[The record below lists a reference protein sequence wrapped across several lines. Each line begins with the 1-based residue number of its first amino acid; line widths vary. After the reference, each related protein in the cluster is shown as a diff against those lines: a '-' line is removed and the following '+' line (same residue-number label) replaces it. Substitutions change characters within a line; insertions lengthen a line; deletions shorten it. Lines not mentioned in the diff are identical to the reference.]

1 VNYVQLAGWFGAAL
15 AVACVLGWLVGTFA
29 PNSVDRE
36 TRRQNR
42 VRESSRTWARP
53 ADLGELAYNPARD
66 DRSRLQ
72 LGVLGNAAVANPPR
86 RSVIAV
92 APTGAGKTP
101 RYAAPFVL
109 RHKGPAVVTSVK
121 ADILHLTLS
130 HRASQGPVWVFDVT
144 GISGLPGCRWS
155 PLTSIHSYAD
165 AMKAASWIA
174 NSTKADQSGIENAN
188 FWDTLGEKLLA
199 PLLFAAAHEG
209 RHIADVARWVD
220 TGEEKEVLSILGA
233 IGDRDA
239 EAQWLAS
246 MKREAR
252 TKQSV
257 FATAEVVLQ
266 PFAHPQVRDALTAT
280 ADAFSPARLLDEGG
294 TLYLVAPQHDQELF
308 APIFETIINA
318 VVREVEMRSAANQGL
333 PIDPSL
339 LLCLDEL
346 ANIARVRKLDQ
357 IASAGANQGITLA
370 SFIQDLGQLAK
381 IYGPDTARTIMANHT
396 AKVFLTG
403 NADVPTLEM
412 VSALVGQH
420 KVRNVDVTR
429 DMDTGT
435 PILDVGRRSAR
446 ITHDDA
452 DVAPISWLREQ
463 PEDVAIV
470 ITGRSKPMR
479 LRAPG
484 WWEQPEL
491 ARLVDARV
499 RERFAR
505 EFETARR

>member
-1 VNYVQLAGWFGAAL
+1 MTYADLLPWFLGLLAG
-15 AVACVLGWLVGTFA
+15 ACVLGWLVGSFA

-36 TRRQNR
+36 TKRQNR

-53 ADLGELAYNPARD
+53 GDLGELAYDAARD
-66 DRSRLQ
+66 GRPRLQ
-72 LGVLGNAAVANPPR
+72 LGVLGKEAVANPPR

-109 RHKGPAVVTSVK
+109 RHHGPAVVTSVK
-121 ADILHLTLS
+121 ADILHLTHA

-144 GISGLPGCRWS
+144 GISGLSGCRWS
-155 PLTSIHSYAD
+155 PLASIHTYAD

-199 PLLFAAAHEG
+199 PLLFAAAYEG

-220 TGEEKEVLSILGA
+220 TGEEDEVLGILSA

-239 EAQWLAS
+239 QAQWLAS

-280 ADAFSPARLLDEGG
+280 DDAFSPARLLDEAG

-420 KVRNVDVTR
+420 KVRTADVTR

-435 PILDVGRRSAR
+435 PILDVGRRSVR
-446 ITHDDA
+446 ITHDDQ

-463 PEDVAIV
+463 PADVAIV

-491 ARLVDARV
+491 ARLVDPRV
-499 RERFAR
+499 RERFER
-505 EFETARR
+505 EFQGVRR